1 VVVKRILILLVW
13 VVLYSSMARSAVTVS
28 FIESGGNV
36 VATASGT
43 ANTAGLTASGTI
55 TSASFV
61 RGTGLAINPTEA
73 FGIGSPGQTLEAYQN
88 FTNSSLPFSTG
99 AVFNASSTTGTP
111 FAYASFFSGRLYL
124 PQGYVSGTSISSSS
138 TWSGH
143 TFASLGLVTGT
154 YVVTWGSGGDAD
166 SLTVTV
172 GAAADA
178 TDPTLQSS
186 SPADNAIDVAVDS
199 TISLTFDEAVYFT
212 DSVSADFLLKR
223 SDGAN
228 VSITAFSGLGTP
240 TISLILSSNLGVDT
254 GYYIEV
260 DAGRLRDAAGN
271 TFGGII
277 GNSALNFTTAAAIA
291 DTINPTLQSSSPV
304 NNATGVAVGSNI
316 VLTFDEAVDVESG
329 NITIKKTSDN
339 SIIETID
346 VTGSL
351 VTGTGTTTITVNPTS
366 DLANSTEFYVQ
377 IDAAAFDDAA
387 GNSYAGILS
396 TTALSFTTA
405 AVVDETGPTL
415 QSSSPADNA
424 TGVAVGSNI
433 VLTFDEAVDAETGNI
448 TIKKTSDNSIIETI
462 DVTGG
467 LVTGTGTTTI
477 TVNPTSD
484 LANSTEYYVQID
496 PAAFDDA
503 AGNSYAGI
511 SSTTALSF
519 TTAVVDATD
528 PTLQSSSPA
537 NNATGVAVGSNIVL
551 TFDEAV
557 DAETGNITIKRT
569 LDDST
574 VEILASTSIKVT
586 GSGTS
591 VITVNPT
598 SDLAVDTEYY
608 VLIDGAAFD
617 DSSSNSYAG
626 ISSSTALSFT
636 TATANSNPFDDDK
649 VVGLIQAQT
658 QTVARVATQ
667 ALGTVGNRL
676 SQLIANSSDKTSTA
690 NNSYQGIKLALNFDA
705 ELDQAIS
712 QTGLLTGL
720 NSSGDIFNNG
730 WAVWTDGS
738 VTLGE
743 GKGGSDFQID
753 GLTFGIDKRVTPLLT
768 VGAALRVAQEDND
781 IGSDSSVDSDAYSAT
796 AYASY
801 VLNNNFYAQG
811 AFGYSDIDISSKRTS
826 GVDVLEGNRDA
837 DQVYMS
843 LSLTKELE
851 HMGMTLLPYGSFNG
865 SYSTLDKYSETG
877 SNQALTYHKQNVKDL
892 SVTLGVRGQMA
903 IQKSYGLFVPRFHVN
918 YQGHFNS
925 DSDAQVNYVSVPSTT
940 FSSSFDASSS
950 SSWLFGLGAD
960 YMYDTLM
967 LTVDYERTQNIN
979 WGHSDTFRLTLSK
992 DF

>member
-1 VVVKRILILLVW
+1 VVVKRILILLVGFF
-13 VVLYSSMARSAVTVS
+13 LYSSMARSAVTINIVQS
-28 FIESGGNV
+28 DGDV
-36 VATASGT
+36 VATSTGSLNLNSLTAYENNLSSSNGFVQDNGSSNYISVGQSSPRSIYSITTGITFLTGFGTYVSNASSGT
-43 ANTAGLTASGTI
+43 AVGIISGTTDI
-55 TSASFV
+55 
-61 RGTGLAINPTEA
+61 L
-73 FGIGSPGQTLEAYQN
+73 
-88 FTNSSLPFSTG
+88 SLPTAYSSGDLINST
-99 AVFNASSTTGTP
+99 
-111 FAYASFFSGRLYL
+111 
-124 PQGYVSGTSISSSS
+124 S
-138 TWSGH
+138 TWSSK
-143 TFASLGLVTGT
+143 TITDLGMVTGT
-154 YVVTWGSGGDAD
+154 YVVTLPSDTITINIGP
-166 SLTVTV
+166 VV
-172 GAAADA
+172 DA

-186 SPADNAIDVAVDS
+186 SPANNATGVAVGS
-199 TISLTFDEAVYFT
+199 NIVLTFDEAVDVESGNIT
-212 DSVSADFLLKR
+212 IKKT
-223 SDGAN
+223 SDNSFIETIDVTGSLVTGTGTTTITVNPTSNLAN
-228 VSITAFSGLGTP
+228 STEYYVQIDPTAF
-240 TISLILSSNLGVDT
+240 D
-254 GYYIEV
+254 
-260 DAGRLRDAAGN
+260 DAAGN
-271 TFGGII
+271 SYAGI
-277 GNSALNFTTAAAIA
+277 SSTTALSFTTVAAVDAT
-291 DTINPTLQSSSPV
+291 DPTLQSSSPV

>member
-1 VVVKRILILLVW
+1 VVVKRILILLVGFF
-13 VVLYSSMARSAVTVS
+13 LYSSMARSAVTINIVQS
-28 FIESGGNV
+28 DGDV
-36 VATASGT
+36 VATSTGSLNLNSLTAYENNLSSSNGFVQDNGSSNYISVGQSSPRSIYSITTGITFLTGFGTYVSNASSGT
-43 ANTAGLTASGTI
+43 AVGIISGTTDI
-55 TSASFV
+55 
-61 RGTGLAINPTEA
+61 L
-73 FGIGSPGQTLEAYQN
+73 
-88 FTNSSLPFSTG
+88 SLPTAYSSGDLINST
-99 AVFNASSTTGTP
+99 
-111 FAYASFFSGRLYL
+111 
-124 PQGYVSGTSISSSS
+124 S
-138 TWSGH
+138 TWSSK
-143 TFASLGLVTGT
+143 TITDLGMVTGT
-154 YVVTWGSGGDAD
+154 YVVTLPSDTITINIGP
-166 SLTVTV
+166 VV
-172 GAAADA
+172 DA

-186 SPADNAIDVAVDS
+186 SPA
-199 TISLTFDEAVYFT
+199 
-212 DSVSADFLLKR
+212 
-223 SDGAN
+223 
-228 VSITAFSGLGTP
+228 
-240 TISLILSSNLGVDT
+240 
-254 GYYIEV
+254 
-260 DAGRLRDAAGN
+260 
-271 TFGGII
+271 
-277 GNSALNFTTAAAIA
+277 
-291 DTINPTLQSSSPV
+291 

-339 SIIETID
+339 SFIETID

-366 DLANSTEFYVQ
+366 N
-377 IDAAAFDDAA
+377 
-387 GNSYAGILS
+387 
-396 TTALSFTTA
+396 
-405 AVVDETGPTL
+405 
-415 QSSSPADNA
+415 
-424 TGVAVGSNI
+424 
-433 VLTFDEAVDAETGNI
+433 
-448 TIKKTSDNSIIETI
+448 
-462 DVTGG
+462 
-467 LVTGTGTTTI
+467 
-477 TVNPTSD
+477 

-496 PAAFDDA
+496 PTAFDDA

-519 TTAVVDATD
+519 TTVAAVDATD
-528 PTLQSSSPA
+528 PTLQSSSPV

-551 TFDEAV
+551 TFNEAV
-557 DAETGNITIKRT
+557 DAQTGNITIKRT

-574 VEILASTSIKVT
+574 VEIMASTSIKVT

-608 VLIDGAAFD
+608 VLIDPTAFD

-626 ISSSTALSFT
+626 ISSTTALSFT
-636 TATANSNPFDDDK
+636 TASANANPFDDEK

-658 QTVARVATQ
+658 QTAARVATQ
-667 ALGTVGNRL
+667 ALGSVGNRL

-690 NNSYQGIKLALNFDA
+690 NNSYQGIKLVLNLDA

-743 GKGGSDFQID
+743 GKGDSDFQID

-768 VGAALRVAQEDND
+768 VGAAIRLAQEDND

-801 VLNNNFYAQG
+801 VLNNNFYVQG

-892 SVTLGVRGQMA
+892 SVTLGVRGQMV
-903 IQKSYGLFVPRFHVN
+903 IEKSYGLIVPRFHVN

-940 FSSSFDASSS
+940 FSNSFDASSS

-960 YMYDTLM
+960 YVYDALT